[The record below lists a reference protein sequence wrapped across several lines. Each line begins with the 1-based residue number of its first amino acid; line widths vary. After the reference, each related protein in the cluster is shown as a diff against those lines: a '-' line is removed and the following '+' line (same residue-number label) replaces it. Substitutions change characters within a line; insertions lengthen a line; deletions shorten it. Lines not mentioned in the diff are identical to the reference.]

1 MNKKG
6 FTLVELIVSITLIS
20 IVLVSMTA
28 TLISLRTAYSR
39 AYEDSDVL
47 VYSSSISRV
56 LNNDFTNN
64 NGIRSIS
71 CNLIGTRCDITFGN
85 NERRQLK
92 IVEVPDSSPQ
102 SVIDQRGYRKQRT
115 TLQYIDKNT
124 NEILYIKTLN
134 LTEAVKNGGQSV
146 SGYIFGNIHL
156 TNRKYESASFADHF
170 DVLTTLKIEIYDGE
184 DYLNNSSY
192 DINLYS
198 SGTYSNDV
206 LRSGAEYRIGFN
218 KLGGQGGTN
227 EMYLRY
233 NKGYYDSS
241 KKFNPDAEPKA
252 ISKITPPE
260 DEPGVRTFEGYYRD
274 VRKPFTQVINAEGNI
289 LAGVIEFEEDTMI
302 YAKWKYEN
310 VTFKFNA
317 NGGTGTMSNF
327 TTKYSNNENL
337 PANTFTKTGY
347 NFVGWKRKDPAYGQ
361 EETKV
366 YVDKSKV
373 LDVSPDGE
381 GGTIELIAQWDGKES
396 TVTYDATGGTVTPS
410 THIVKYDYKY
420 GQNEN
425 GVARELPVP
434 ERTGYD
440 FVGWF
445 TASSGGTQITKNSTV
460 NKTSNHTL
468 YAQWTPRKY
477 TVTLNNQ
484 SATVPGTASVEATF
498 GSAMPAITKPEK
510 TGNDFL
516 GYYTSANAAGTQYY
530 KNDGKS
536 ARSWGIASNTT
547 LYAAWKLKDYTIS
560 FNSQGGSSVNPII
573 VQYGKYIPATATT
586 SKTGY
591 TFDGWYDAASGGT
604 KLTGSNFTASANKTF
619 YAHWTANKYTITYN
633 ANGIGSTPSPST
645 KQITFDSTYGELPS
659 MSNTYYT
666 FDGWYDAATG
676 GTKITSST
684 KVTKSE
690 NHTLYAHWTAKSFTI
705 SFDANGGSTPNPTS
719 KSVTYNT
726 NYGTLATTSRTGY
739 NLNGWYDAASGGNK
753 IETTT
758 KMTKGAHTLYAQW
771 SPKPI
776 TVTYDANGGSVSP
789 TTTTVLYGNY
799 YGTLATPTRVG
810 HAFAGWYTAASGGT
824 QVTSQTQMTKTS
836 NHTIYAHWN
845 TNKYKVTYHANG
857 GVGAPSATEYT
868 YATSGTVNLS
878 STKPTR
884 DGYEFKGWSTNSSAA
899 VADYDAGAAWQ
910 KNTASNTTLY
920 AVWKKIAAGPGG
932 YLPGTITSTGSI
944 WLWRAS
950 SDCLINCTA
959 SGNCPKCYTTSCHS
973 LGSITSGSTIY
984 LVGEATDYSSANTR
998 WLYAYL
1004 VPTSNGGG
1012 ALSGTSCADYSP
1024 SRSIAVEVD
1033 GVSKNLPAS
1042 IDYDGTH
1049 YFLAR
1054 LTTYCETSNC
1064 GWVSGVDCYDGHCN
1078 TGWVTTWRP

>member
-317 NGGTGTMSNF
+317 NGGNGTMSNF

-347 NFVGWKRKDPAYGQ
+347 NFEKKR
-361 EETKV
+361 
-366 YVDKSKV
+366 SC
-373 LDVSPDGE
+373 
-381 GGTIELIAQWDGKES
+381 I
-396 TVTYDATGGTVTPS
+396 
-410 THIVKYDYKY
+410 
-420 GQNEN
+420 
-425 GVARELPVP
+425 
-434 ERTGYD
+434 
-440 FVGWF
+440 
-445 TASSGGTQITKNSTV
+445 
-460 NKTSNHTL
+460 
-468 YAQWTPRKY
+468 WTR
-477 TVTLNNQ
+477 
-484 SATVPGTASVEATF
+484 
-498 GSAMPAITKPEK
+498 
-510 TGNDFL
+510 
-516 GYYTSANAAGTQYY
+516 
-530 KNDGKS
+530 
-536 ARSWGIASNTT
+536 
-547 LYAAWKLKDYTIS
+547 
-560 FNSQGGSSVNPII
+560 
-573 VQYGKYIPATATT
+573 
-586 SKTGY
+586 
-591 TFDGWYDAASGGT
+591 
-604 KLTGSNFTASANKTF
+604 
-619 YAHWTANKYTITYN
+619 
-633 ANGIGSTPSPST
+633 
-645 KQITFDSTYGELPS
+645 
-659 MSNTYYT
+659 
-666 FDGWYDAATG
+666 
-676 GTKITSST
+676 
-684 KVTKSE
+684 
-690 NHTLYAHWTAKSFTI
+690 
-705 SFDANGGSTPNPTS
+705 
-719 KSVTYNT
+719 
-726 NYGTLATTSRTGY
+726 
-739 NLNGWYDAASGGNK
+739 GNK
-753 IETTT
+753 
-758 KMTKGAHTLYAQW
+758 
-771 SPKPI
+771 
-776 TVTYDANGGSVSP
+776 
-789 TTTTVLYGNY
+789 
-799 YGTLATPTRVG
+799 
-810 HAFAGWYTAASGGT
+810 
-824 QVTSQTQMTKTS
+824 
-836 NHTIYAHWN
+836 
-845 TNKYKVTYHANG
+845 
-857 GVGAPSATEYT
+857 
-868 YATSGTVNLS
+868 
-878 STKPTR
+878 
-884 DGYEFKGWSTNSSAA
+884 
-899 VADYDAGAAWQ
+899 
-910 KNTASNTTLY
+910 
-920 AVWKKIAAGPGG
+920 
-932 YLPGTITSTGSI
+932 SI
-944 WLWRAS
+944 CR
-950 SDCLINCTA
+950 
-959 SGNCPKCYTTSCHS
+959 
-973 LGSITSGSTIY
+973 
-984 LVGEATDYSSANTR
+984 
-998 WLYAYL
+998 
-1004 VPTSNGGG
+1004 
-1012 ALSGTSCADYSP
+1012 
-1024 SRSIAVEVD
+1024 
-1033 GVSKNLPAS
+1033 
-1042 IDYDGTH
+1042 
-1049 YFLAR
+1049 
-1054 LTTYCETSNC
+1054 
-1064 GWVSGVDCYDGHCN
+1064 
-1078 TGWVTTWRP
+1078 